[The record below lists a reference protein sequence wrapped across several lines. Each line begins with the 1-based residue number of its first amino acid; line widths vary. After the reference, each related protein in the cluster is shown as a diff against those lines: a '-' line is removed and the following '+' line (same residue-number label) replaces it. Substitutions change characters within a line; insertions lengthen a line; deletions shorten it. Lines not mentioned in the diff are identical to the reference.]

1 MPTEFVANVSAY
13 SDLGD
18 FMGYFQLRIP
28 VSSPGS
34 YVVTGNEQM
43 PQNPRAGDGEAA
55 YCSSTRPTVFSRS
68 DVLRTAMLPYPP
80 LESEDSELLVPDT
93 PHFGMVTC
101 VFALGVNDIL
111 VAGAVAFGRIKDG
124 VVQWRVEFTGVTNFI
139 CTCIAVKGG
148 NAMFIYSD
156 FFQSKARAFPSAI
169 SRSDG
174 TQDPAA
180 VTIYDTVPPPEDE
193 DPIKLDGAHLLP
205 HVMPDFDTAVDH
217 SAVFFGEYID
227 DPIAILTGPAV
238 DNGGGSMTVAGASGG
253 QDSEGG
259 QGFGNMTR
267 TSVLSGTTFS
277 AADRVFSEQLT
288 ETAWRAMLPALPPGF
303 DYYTTQWTSVFVS
316 FAPPPG
322 PTEFWTHLFH
332 AAETI

>member
-1 MPTEFVANVSAY
+1 MPTEFVANVSAD

-55 YCSSTRPTVFSRS
+55 YCSSTRPNVFSRS

-80 LESEDSELLVPDT
+80 LESEDSELLAPDT

-139 CTCIAVKGG
+139 CTCIAVKSG

-156 FFQSKARAFPSAI
+156 FFQSKAASRA
-169 SRSDG
+169 
-174 TQDPAA
+174 AA
-180 VTIYDTVPPPEDE
+180 SSSPQANWQASPVT
-193 DPIKLDGAHLLP
+193 A
-205 HVMPDFDTAVDH
+205 
-217 SAVFFGEYID
+217 
-227 DPIAILTGPAV
+227 
-238 DNGGGSMTVAGASGG
+238 
-253 QDSEGG
+253 
-259 QGFGNMTR
+259 
-267 TSVLSGTTFS
+267 
-277 AADRVFSEQLT
+277 
-288 ETAWRAMLPALPPGF
+288 
-303 DYYTTQWTSVFVS
+303 
-316 FAPPPG
+316 
-322 PTEFWTHLFH
+322 
-332 AAETI
+332 